1 MIAFSHCDNFFCM
14 GLNIDES
21 SNLSLQTSVQDL
33 VKDLVGQT
41 SGFMP
46 RDLCALIAD
55 AGANIISKMEKLE
68 PENSTPGSCEPS
80 SVEDSSN
87 KINDASQDLSKENIF
102 KALERSKKR
111 NASALGT
118 PKVNNLGFNTDF

>member
-1 MIAFSHCDNFFCM
+1 M
-14 GLNIDES
+14 
-21 SNLSLQTSVQDL
+21 
-33 VKDLVGQT
+33 GQT

-46 RDLCALIAD
+46 RDLRALIAD
-55 AGANIISKMEKLE
+55 AGANIISKMENVE
-68 PENSTPGSCEPS
+68 PENSSPGSCESS

-87 KINDASQDLSKENIF
+87 RTNDASPDLSKENIL

-118 PKVNNLGFNTDF
+118 PKVNHLSLTQAFVVSLPGKNGK

>member
-1 MIAFSHCDNFFCM
+1 MTTICMGFDFDGSDNF
-14 GLNIDES
+14 
-21 SNLSLQTSVQDL
+21 SLQTSVEDL
-33 VKDLVGQT
+33 VKDIVGQT

-46 RDLCALIAD
+46 RDLRALIAD

-68 PENSTPGSCEPS
+68 PGNSEHD
-80 SVEDSSN
+80 SVEDSR
-87 KINDASQDLSKENIF
+87 KINDASQDLSKENII

-118 PKVNNLGFNTDF
+118 PKVKYLGLNTNF